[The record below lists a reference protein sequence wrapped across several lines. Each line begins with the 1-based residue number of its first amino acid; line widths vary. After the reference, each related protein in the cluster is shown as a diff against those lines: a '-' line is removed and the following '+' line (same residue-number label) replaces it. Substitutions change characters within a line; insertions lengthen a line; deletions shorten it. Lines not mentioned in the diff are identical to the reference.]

1 MSAII
6 INFPGV
12 NKAQVVKT
20 VDDTQS
26 VQKLA
31 ASVMWTLNMNNDKR
45 FVFILGDGS
54 EGSNKEAVE
63 SWIINQYD
71 LDDIYAMD
79 NPVQEL
85 SRALMAYLENHRNE
99 FEV

>member
-1 MSAII
+1 MSATI

-12 NKAQVVKT
+12 NKAPVVRT
-20 VDDTQS
+20 MEDTQS

-31 ASVMWTLNMNNDKR
+31 EGVMWTLNMINDKR

-79 NPVQEL
+79 NAVREL
-85 SRALMAYLENHRNE
+85 SRALMAYLDNHRHE